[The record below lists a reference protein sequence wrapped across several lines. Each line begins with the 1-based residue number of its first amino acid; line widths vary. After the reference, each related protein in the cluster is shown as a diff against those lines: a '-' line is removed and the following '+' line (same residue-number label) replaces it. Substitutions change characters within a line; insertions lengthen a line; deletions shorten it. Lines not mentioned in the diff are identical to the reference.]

1 MNVRLTSELQIE
13 GIERPISNLA
23 LGTAFF
29 SLADR
34 ESHFALLDE
43 FCRLGGTLI
52 DSARSYGE
60 SEAVLGEWLD
70 SRGAREQVVLLTKC
84 AHGEAIL
91 PSEGFEETVT
101 HEMRQSLVALR
112 CDHVDLYMLHRDN
125 PAVPVARIVDRL
137 NREVEQGRARALG
150 VSNWNYDRVDEANAY
165 AARQGLHGFR
175 LVSNNLS
182 LATPRA
188 PFYPRLISTDAAGE
202 RWHAETGVP
211 LLSWSSQ
218 ARGFFTDRF
227 TPPIKAALASGR
239 DLREVQVKDPF
250 LQRMIEVYGT
260 NENLERLRRARVL
273 CEGVGTCTSVQV
285 ALAWLLHKPFT
296 VVPVVGPR
304 TVAELHSCVEATAIQ
319 LSAEQCAWLNLEPAP
334 GSARD

>member
-1 MNVRLTSELQIE
+1 MNSRLKCNHQIE
-13 GIERPISNLA
+13 GIERPISSLA

-29 SLADR
+29 SLADK

-60 SEAVLGEWLD
+60 SEAVLGAWLA
-70 SRGAREQVVLLTKC
+70 SRGNRKQVVLLTKC
-84 AHGEAIL
+84 AHGEAVL
-91 PSEGFEETVT
+91 PSEGFEETVGR
-101 HEMRQSLVALR
+101 EMEQSLTTLGSN
-112 CDHVDLYMLHRDN
+112 CVDLYLLHRDN
-125 PAVPVARIVDRL
+125 PAVPVGRIVDRL

-150 VSNWNYDRVDEANAY
+150 ASNWSYDRVVEANAY
-165 AARQGLHGFR
+165 AARQGLHGFS

-182 LATPRA
+182 LASPTA
-188 PFYPRLISTDAAGE
+188 PFYPRLVSTDAAGE

-227 TPPIKAALASGR
+227 TPAIKAALESGR
-239 DLREVQVKDPF
+239 DLRAAQAEDPF

-260 NENLERLRRARVL
+260 AENLERLRRARVL
-273 CEGVGTCTSVQV
+273 CEGVGSCTAVQV
-285 ALAWLLHKPFT
+285 ALAWLLHKPFP
-296 VVPVVGPR
+296 VIPVVGPR
-304 TVAELHSCVEATAIQ
+304 TLTELRSCVEATTIQ
-319 LSAEQCAWLNLEPAP
+319 LSAEQCAWLNLEPGP
-334 GSARD
+334 VRG